1 MLNDLQELQV
11 KADQTSIQTVSLQ
24 QSVQETEQTKAELQ
38 AYIDD
43 LQAKHDNLNRINTEL
58 FEKYD
63 VVVEEK
69 LTLSNKIE
77 EVRCICI
84 KSTTPYV
91 LIFSVY
97 IYSWKMLR
105 RNWSTKKK
113 RLPLKS
119 KRSKEI

>member
-1 MLNDLQELQV
+1 M
-11 KADQTSIQTVSLQ
+11 KADQNSIQTVSLQ

-77 EVRCICI
+77 EV
-84 KSTTPYV
+84 
-91 LIFSVY
+91 
-97 IYSWKMLR
+97 SW
-105 RNWSTKKK
+105 
-113 RLPLKS
+113 
-119 KRSKEI
+119 I

>member
-1 MLNDLQELQV
+1 MQV
-11 KADQTSIQTVSLQ
+11 KVDQNSIQTVSLQ

-77 EVRCICI
+77 EV
-84 KSTTPYV
+84 
-91 LIFSVY
+91 
-97 IYSWKMLR
+97 SW
-105 RNWSTKKK
+105 
-113 RLPLKS
+113 
-119 KRSKEI
+119 I